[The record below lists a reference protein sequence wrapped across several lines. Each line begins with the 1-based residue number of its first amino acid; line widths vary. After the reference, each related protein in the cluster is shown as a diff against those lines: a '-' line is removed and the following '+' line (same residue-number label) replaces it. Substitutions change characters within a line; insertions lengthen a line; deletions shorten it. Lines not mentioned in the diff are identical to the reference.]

1 MYFPTLDQLLVD
13 ATSGLLG
20 ERTIEPLL
28 DSPQLGTD
36 PLQRV
41 DQFAESLL
49 DLAPQALPLAR
60 RILKLTVDSQLP
72 PQAARRGYRRV
83 EWLGRVLEPL
93 RGQLDDEQFE
103 RLSSALTVVLGWEA
117 MIVLQDT
124 RGLDWTEEER
134 IIRWMARTLVTAI
147 LDEGR

>member
-1 MYFPTLDQLLVD
+1 
-13 ATSGLLG
+13 
-20 ERTIEPLL
+20 
-28 DSPQLGTD
+28 
-36 PLQRV
+36 
-41 DQFAESLL
+41 
-49 DLAPQALPLAR
+49 
-60 RILKLTVDSQLP
+60 
-72 PQAARRGYRRV
+72 
-83 EWLGRVLEPL
+83 
-93 RGQLDDEQFE
+93 LDDEQFE